1 MCPGNGAGGET
12 TVNIKKK
19 LTVFGAFALPF
30 AGLAAFGGAQ
40 AASAAAPALT
50 CQSVAPASGI
60 TGGETWTNN
69 SNGSDPGSAGVYFDS
84 SAGGAAPAAGMELA
98 ATASAGATS
107 LSLTDPKGS
116 VALATTDQV
125 LTITGV
131 TGTYT
136 VTSDSFGAEPPHT
149 PDNVTITPALPVLVK
164 AKVTVSVSPTVTA
177 TYKTVD
183 DATFSDST
191 TLTSATA
198 DFTSGD
204 VGSPIAGEIGA
215 THGTGGQAI
224 TSSTGTTL
232 TIVGYTNST
241 TVTLSSEAYKDSGG
255 SSPTYTAASGT
266 GTVVIGETTV
276 APANIYP
283 DLNLAAS
290 ECGMSATNPGEFAP
304 NTASMVGVGQ
314 ATVPNTAL
322 ALEAAPPA
330 TNFNITYPSIGSGWT
345 DNGGYPNTDNV
356 PATTL
361 DFPGGKDNE
370 FVLNDPSGSGACTS
384 ITANCDSMLKGTA
397 TGDWPTT
404 KGQLGLAANGLV
416 FCTLGEAQ
424 AIAGTPNSGGPDN
437 TANGGHI
444 ATGANPSAVCDGG
457 PSNAYGDSSEST
469 ALGVI
474 ITLELNPSANA
485 YGGDNTSPTSIWNVD
500 AGNASNTVF

>member
-1 MCPGNGAGGET
+1 
-12 TVNIKKK
+12 VNIKKK

-50 CQSVAPASGI
+50 CQAVAPASGV

-84 SAGGAAPAAGMELA
+84 SAGGGMELA
-98 ATASAGATS
+98 ASAIAGATS

-116 VALATTDQV
+116 TALATTDQV

-136 VTSDSFGAEPPHT
+136 VTSDSFLATPPHV
-149 PDNVTITPALPVLVK
+149 PDTVTITPALPVAVK
-164 AKVTVSVSPTVTA
+164 SKTLVTVAPTVTA
-177 TYKTVD
+177 SYRVVD

-224 TSSTGTTL
+224 TSNTGTTL
-232 TIVGYTNST
+232 TIVGFTNST

-266 GTVVIGETTV
+266 GTVTIGETTV

-290 ECGMSATNPGEFAP
+290 ECGMSANTPGEFAP

-314 ATVPNTAL
+314 ATVQNTAL

-345 DNGGYPNTDNV
+345 DDGGYPDTNNV
-356 PATTL
+356 PATAL
-361 DFPGGKDNE
+361 AFPGGKDNE
-370 FVLNDPSGSGACTS
+370 FVLNSPGGSGACTS
-384 ITANCDSMLKGTA
+384 ITANCDSFLKGTA

-416 FCTLGEAQ
+416 FCTLAESQ

-457 PSNAYGDSSEST
+457 SSNLSGDNSESQ

-485 YGGDNTSPTSIWNVD
+485 YGSDNTSPTSIWNVD